1 MGLHLTRSYGELLLS
16 LDLRWRRGGPT
27 TVGAAFYGHLVR
39 ILHTSDWH
47 LGRSFHREDLLGHQG
62 AFIDHLLEVVESE
75 KVDVVVVSGDVY
87 DRALPHVD
95 AVALADETFA
105 RLAASRAKVVVS
117 SGNHDSAQRL
127 GFGSRLMDFAGV
139 HVRTDASS
147 VGTPVVL
154 KDRHGDVAIHAIP
167 YLDPSA
173 LLEPW
178 GLSHRSHEAALTQ
191 AMTRVR
197 ADLAARTKTR
207 SVVLAH
213 AFVAGA
219 EPSESERDISVGG
232 VSRVATSVFDG
243 IDYTALGHLHGSHVL
258 APGLRYSG
266 SPLAYS
272 FSEADQVKGS
282 WLVELSAKGLGQRQ
296 LDRRSRPPSAVADL
310 RQAQRP
316 AQGPVARRPRGRL
329 GAGHADRRAPARP
342 GDGAAASPVPAHP
355 GAAVPRRRRPTRR
368 RRPGPRPAP
377 ATTRSPSTSCATCAA
392 RKATK
397 AETTLLQEAVDGC
410 CHDPDQDVLVGAS
423 VPGLGASDDV
433 GAAG

>member
-1 MGLHLTRSYGELLLS
+1 M
-16 LDLRWRRGGPT
+16 
-27 TVGAAFYGHLVR
+27 R

-62 AFIDHLLEVVESE
+62 AFVDHLLEVVEAE

-127 GFGSRLMDFAGV
+127 GFGSRLMDAAGV
-139 HVRTDASS
+139 FVRTSAAS
-147 VGTPVVL
+147 VGSPVVL

-167 YLDPSA
+167 FLDPSA

-178 GLSHRSHEAALTQ
+178 SLGHRSHEAALSE

-197 ADLAARTKTR
+197 RDLAARTKTR

-219 EPSESERDISVGG
+219 TPSESERDISVGG
-232 VSRVATSVFDG
+232 VSRVSTSTFDG
-243 IDYTALGHLHGSHVL
+243 IDYTALGHLHGPHVL
-258 APGLRYSG
+258 SDALRYSG

-282 WLVELSAKGLGQRQ
+282 WLVELNARGFASARWI
-296 LDRRSRPPSAVADL
+296 D
-310 RQAQRP
+310 
-316 AQGPVARRPRGRL
+316 
-329 GAGHADRRAPARP
+329 AP
-342 GDGAAASPVPAHP
+342 
-355 GAAVPRRRRPTRR
+355 VPRRLSRIAGSLADLLADRSLADREQDWVQATLTDV
-368 RRPGPRPAP
+368 PRPARAMEQLRRRFPHTLVLQFP
-377 ATTRSPSTSCATCAA
+377 APVTDTQAPGRPAPGTSDHAIALDFLRHVRGVQATP
-392 RKATK
+392 
-397 AETTLLQEAVDGC
+397 AESALLQDAFDAC
-410 CHDPDQDVLVGAS
+410 CHDPELDVLVGAS
-423 VPGLGASDDV
+423 AGSDT
-433 GAAG
+433 GGGGPA